1 MVLFYLAENS
11 YRSFTY
17 TLFVIE
23 IKLNDKNIIQFSYT
37 SFTA

>member
-1 MVLFYLAENS
+1 MVLFHLAENS
-11 YRSFTY
+11 YQSFTY

-23 IKLNDKNIIQFSYT
+23 IKLNYENIIQFSYT